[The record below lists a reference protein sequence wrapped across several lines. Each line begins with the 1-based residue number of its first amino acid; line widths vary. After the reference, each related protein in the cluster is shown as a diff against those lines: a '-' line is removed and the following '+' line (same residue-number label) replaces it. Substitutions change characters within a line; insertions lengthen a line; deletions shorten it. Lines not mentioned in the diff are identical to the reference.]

1 MTEEKP
7 NPFSKTYEQHIAE
20 ILQKQKEVQ
29 EADNEEPLEENE
41 DDKESE

>member
-1 MTEEKP
+1 MTEEKQ
-7 NPFSKTYEQHIAE
+7 NPFNKTYEQHIAE
-20 ILQKQKEVQ
+20 ILQNQKEVQ

>member
-1 MTEEKP
+1 MTEDKKEQP
-7 NPFSKTYEQHIAE
+7 LSYESAIAE

-41 DDKESE
+41 DDKELE